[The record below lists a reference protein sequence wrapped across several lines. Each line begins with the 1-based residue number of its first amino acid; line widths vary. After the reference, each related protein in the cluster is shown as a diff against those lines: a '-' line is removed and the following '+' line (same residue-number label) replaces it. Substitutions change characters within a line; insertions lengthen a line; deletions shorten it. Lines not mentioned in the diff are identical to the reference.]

1 MQQLL
6 TYASL
11 LLAGGLIGFFIGKSN
26 GKSQVRSENSLTVA
40 QAVVDRP
47 ITDMPSQKDTTK
59 DSTTESISNPNKA
72 KTKEAVTESPKANVA
87 VNSKRDNSAIA
98 MSVEDPSPAIDK
110 NATSALPKIQASK
123 TTAAPVPASTP
134 VTTDCITDEKEWS
147 FHLSLFAENLEKQ
160 KIMYSQTPP
169 EALTDCSGIFFRMVN
184 FAASKCENYV
194 YPDPG
199 KTRDSRSLARW
210 YYDNNNLNLVQDPLK
225 SRNMIRP
232 GSVMFFGRSGERY
245 QEVTIDKIA
254 GTSSVRGVIS
264 HIGVVTE
271 VKRDDEGNV
280 IGYVMM
286 HGRRKGKIAERSHY
300 HQIAPPR
307 LGYPVLGNWNQ
318 QWVAVA
324 NIMTPKN
331 TQQIIAENYVPTPA
345 KKQTEQKKQD
355 APKAVPTP
363 PAAPS
368 APIASSQTSLPE
380 TAACVKEEKAWS
392 SKLTTF
398 AEGLEQQK
406 IMYTQTPPSA
416 FADCSGIFFRMVNFA
431 ASQCG
436 EYQYPDPSKTRDSRS
451 IARWFHD
458 NNNLVLVQDPM
469 KVRHLIKPGSVMFFG
484 RPNQRY
490 SNLTIESMAGTPG
503 KRGAIF
509 HVGVVTE
516 VNYDEQGNVIGYVL
530 MHGKSTGKAAGRTHY
545 HKVEPPRIGYPILGS
560 WNQQWVAIANI
571 MTPKAMNLA
580 SAN

>member
-1 MQQLL
+1 MRQLL

-11 LLAGGLIGFFIGKSN
+11 LLAGGLIGFFIGKSSAN
-26 GKSQVRSENSLTVA
+26 GSPPVEKSAIASAQV
-40 QAVVDRP
+40 VVDRP
-47 ITDMPSQKDTTK
+47 STDSPSQEDSSKTT
-59 DSTTESISNPNKA
+59 TLQEPLTES
-72 KTKEAVTESPKANVA
+72 TESAPTQTTVA
-87 VNSKRDNSAIA
+87 VKKGSDNSVNVL
-98 MSVEDPSPAIDK
+98 SVEDPTPAVDK
-110 NATSALPKIQASK
+110 HATSALPKIPASK
-123 TTAAPVPASTP
+123 TAAAPIPSSTP
-134 VTTDCITDEKEWS
+134 VSTDCITDEKEWS
-147 FHLSLFAENLEKQ
+147 FHLTLFAENLEKQ

-194 YPDPG
+194 YPDPE

-210 YYDNNNLNLVQDPLK
+210 YYENNNLNLVQDPMK

-245 QEVTIDKIA
+245 QDVTIDKIA
-254 GTSSVRGVIS
+254 GTPGNRGVIS

-271 VKRDDEGNV
+271 VRRDEQGNV

-300 HQIAPPR
+300 HQIDPPR

-324 NIMTPKN
+324 NIMTPKLKE
-331 TQQIIAENYVPTPA
+331 QIIAENYAPTPI
-345 KKQTEQKKQD
+345 KKNADPKASDQTEV
-355 APKAVPTP
+355 APAK
-363 PAAPS
+363 PS
-368 APIASSQTSLPE
+368 APAPIAQTQTSLPS
-380 TAACVKEEKAWS
+380 TTACVKEEKAWS
-392 SKLTTF
+392 LKLTTF
-398 AEGLEQQK
+398 AESLEKKK

-431 ASQCG
+431 SSQCG
-436 EYQYPDPSKTRDSRS
+436 EYMYPDPDKTRDSRS

-469 KVRHLIKPGSVMFFG
+469 KARHMIKPGSVMFFG
-484 RPNQRY
+484 RPNQKY
-490 SNLTIESMAGTPG
+490 SNLTIDAMAGTPG

-509 HVGVVTE
+509 HIGVVTE
-516 VNYDEQGNVIGYVL
+516 VNYDEQGKVIGYVL

-571 MTPKAMNLA
+571 MTPKAANLA